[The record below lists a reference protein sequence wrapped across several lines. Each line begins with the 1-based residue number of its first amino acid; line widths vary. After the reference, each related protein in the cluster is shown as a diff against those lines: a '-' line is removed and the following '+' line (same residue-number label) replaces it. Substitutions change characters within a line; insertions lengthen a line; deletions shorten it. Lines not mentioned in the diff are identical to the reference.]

1 MEILEAFDERTSKK
15 IEVDI
20 INKSLIDRSIS
31 KNNKIRIS
39 YKCVGCDK
47 SIIISYNRF
56 LEKFLKGK
64 FLCSL
69 CLKNTS
75 LEEDLKKSNEMWENY
90 NNKYYFISQLT
101 IEEFEELKNKIIKI
115 DRETSIK
122 NLIFYPTFWD
132 NEKKYFTPLI
142 LNNVKNVYWIPKNV
156 YICCDCCSNEYKQCW
171 TYLKNKRFLYCPRC
185 IQQADSRKI

>member
-20 INKSLIDRSIS
+20 IKKSLLDRSIS

-47 SIIISYNRF
+47 GVIISYNRF
-56 LEKFLKGK
+56 LEKYLKGK

-75 LEEDLKKSNEMWENY
+75 LEDELRDSDERWEKY
-90 NNKYYFISQLT
+90 NNKYYYISQLT
-101 IEEFEELKNKIIKI
+101 EDEFEDLRNKIVKI
-115 DRETSIK
+115 DRETSIED
-122 NLIFYPTFWD
+122 LIFYPTFWD
-132 NEKKYFTPLI
+132 KDKKYFTPLI
-142 LNNVKNVYWIPKNV
+142 FNIVKNVYWIPKSV
-156 YICCDCCSNEYKQCW
+156 YIRCDCCSGEYKQSW
-171 TYLKNKRFLYCPRC
+171 AYLKNKRFLYCPKC
-185 IQQADSRKI
+185 IQKADSRKI